1 MLHEVKYY
9 YLKNHNLSGCL
20 NEDQL
25 IDLCNNTRFK
35 TYAKGESVYFGEDSD
50 SKIFFLLK
58 GKIKVMEIDDLG
70 RELVKEIINEG
81 DFFGAIGLQAEPPID
96 EFAVALTDNV
106 TICSFAYTDFESIL
120 NKYPVLALTYVKNLS
135 GKLRRL
141 ENRHS
146 ELVFKDV
153 RARLISFF
161 KDWAKRE
168 GNRQGNKVVLKNY
181 LTHSDIAGFIATSRQ
196 SVTQLLNELR
206 ETGFLF
212 YNRKQIEINDIALLN

>member
-9 YLKNHNLSGCL
+9 YLKNHNLSCCL

-25 IDLCNNTRFK
+25 VDLCNNTRFK

-50 SKIFFLLK
+50 NKIFFLLK
-58 GKIKVMEIDDLG
+58 GKIKVMEIDDMG

-81 DFFGAIGLQAEPPID
+81 DFFGAIGVQAEPPTD
-96 EFAVALTDNV
+96 DFAVALTDNV
-106 TICSFAYTDFESIL
+106 TICSFAFHDFENIM
-120 NKYPVLALTYVKNLS
+120 NKYPTLALNYARSLS

-168 GNRQGNKVVLKNY
+168 GNRQGNKIVLKNY

>member
-9 YLKNHNLSGCL
+9 YLKNHQLSGCL
-20 NEDQL
+20 SEEQL
-25 IDLCNNTRFK
+25 VDLCNNTRFK
-35 TYAKGESVYFGEDSD
+35 TYGKGESVYFGEDSD
-50 SKIFFLLK
+50 SRVFFLLK
-58 GKIKVMEIDDLG
+58 GKIKVTEIDDLG

-81 DFFGAIGLQAEPPID
+81 DFFGAIGPKAEPPTD
-96 EFAVALTDNV
+96 EFAEALTENV
-106 TICSFAYTDFESIL
+106 TICSFAHSDFESIMA
-120 NKYPVLALTYVKNLS
+120 KYPALALAYAKSLG

-141 ENRHS
+141 ENRHA

-153 RARLISFF
+153 RGRLISFF
-161 KDWAKRE
+161 KDWARRE
-168 GNRQGNKVVLKNY
+168 GSRQGDKIVLKNY

-212 YNRKQIEINDIALLN
+212 YNRKQIEINNIALLN

>member
-1 MLHEVKYY
+1 MLNEVKYI
-9 YLKNHNLSGCL
+9 YLKNHSLSGCL
-20 NEDQL
+20 NEEQL
-25 IDLCNNTRFK
+25 NELCNNTKFK
-35 TYAKGESVYFGEDSD
+35 TFSKGESVYFGGDAN

-58 GKIKVMEIDDLG
+58 GKIKVMEIDDYG

-81 DFFGAIGLQAEPPID
+81 DFFGAIGLEAEPPTD
-96 EFAVALTDNV
+96 DFASALTDNTTV
-106 TICSFAYTDFESIL
+106 CSFPLQEFQQIL
-120 NKYPVLALTYVKNLS
+120 QRNPILAFTYAKSVS

-141 ENRHS
+141 ENRHA

-153 RARLISFF
+153 KARLISFF

-168 GNRQGNKVVLKNY
+168 GCREGNKIILKNY

-212 YNRKQIEINDIALLN
+212 YNRKQIEINENVLLN